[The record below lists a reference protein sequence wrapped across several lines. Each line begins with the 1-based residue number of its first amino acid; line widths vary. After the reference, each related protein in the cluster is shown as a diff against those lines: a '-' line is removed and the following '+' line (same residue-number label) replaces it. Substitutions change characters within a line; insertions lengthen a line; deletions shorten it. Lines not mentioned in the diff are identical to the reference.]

1 VRHRASLQVK
11 RSQCDTGFEKLHAAA
26 YSGRTIPP
34 SRRPTINPHLLDDAL
49 WKAWPDPW
57 KPRVSPPQGTKPDAD
72 AVLRRAGVG
81 ASHRHALAAQLSGIT
96 AEQSAADG
104 QKFPGRESGFGGVA
118 SFTE

>member
-1 VRHRASLQVK
+1 MRTTSRHL
-11 RSQCDTGFEKLHAAA
+11 LHLGSAALA
-26 YSGRTIPP
+26 RQGVQNRLTAG
-34 SRRPTINPHLLDDAL
+34 PTPNDQPHLLDDAL

-72 AVLRRAGVG
+72 AVRRCAGVG
-81 ASHRHALAAQLSGIT
+81 ASHRHALAAQLSGVT
-96 AEQSAADG
+96 AEQAAAADG